1 MTKQGTTYTLFFS
14 LSILTDERRFGEKVA
29 QTGSLPFHNLKQTD
43 WEGLGIR
50 IRDTLM
56 DNYPEIRDRVMVK
69 LFDDSLESATK
80 GALTENQIFSYLKT
94 LVARAQ
100 EGNYQAHDLRTNAW
114 LTTYT
119 RSAPPNDFNGVIII
133 DDDGTEDILESA
145 VNGILKHFYTAGEN
159 RFGGLG
165 SLPMIFSGQINDSG
179 GFSAKMLK
187 VFEQAFDHPFANDV
201 SPMFLN
207 EAQQKKIATARSI
220 REL

>member
-1 MTKQGTTYTLFFS
+1 MNKQGTTYTFFLS

-43 WEGLGIR
+43 WEGLGIK

-56 DNYPEIRDRVMVK
+56 GDYPEIRERVMVK

-80 GALTENQIFSYLKT
+80 GTLTEGQIFSYLKT

-114 LTTYT
+114 LTTYAQ
-119 RSAPPNDFNGVIII
+119 SAPPNDFNGVIVI
-133 DDDGTEDILESA
+133 DDDGSEDILESM

-165 SLPMIFSGQINDSG
+165 VLPMILSGQLNDSA
-179 GFSAKMLK
+179 GFSEKM
-187 VFEQAFDHPFANDV
+187 
-201 SPMFLN
+201 
-207 EAQQKKIATARSI
+207 
-220 REL
+220 